1 MLWANCTKKEREGG
15 WNIFKAKESILSM
28 LGMRSL
34 SGNQMSQAGNG
45 QFIVG
50 AKTQDFKV
58 IRYKADD

>member
-1 MLWANCTKKEREGG
+1 
-15 WNIFKAKESILSM
+15 M

-58 IRYKADD
+58 IRHKADD